1 MICGFSCEELAGMF
15 KELKGLGVVVQKLSK
30 ELSKVVRRKVSACR
44 YIKLYSNCVVD
55 MLYIT

>member
-1 MICGFSCEELAGMF
+1 MF

-44 YIKLYSNCVVD
+44 YINIFKLCSGHAVY
-55 MLYIT
+55 YIIKPQCLFGFPDR